1 MRTIALFP
9 PSRPK
14 GFTLLELIVVVC
26 IIAILGSVLMNRI
39 WFYQEQAERAA
50 MEQVGAALQ
59 SALTLQYGKLML
71 RGKEK
76 EAGVLATENPMSW
89 LAKKPANY
97 EGEFYNPTP
106 QSAAPGSWIFDLKTR
121 ELVYLVDRSEY
132 FTPGKDG
139 VKWVRYRV
147 NLVYEDAPGEG
158 GKENRAV
165 AGAVI
170 EPVES
175 YLWFDRRLR

>member
-1 MRTIALFP
+1 MDIAHFP
-9 PSRPK
+9 PLRSK
-14 GFTLLELIVVVC
+14 GFTLLELVVVIC

-50 MEQVGAALQ
+50 MEQVEAALQ
-59 SALTLQYGKLML
+59 SALTLQYGKYIL

-76 EAGVLATENPMSW
+76 EASVLATENPMDW

-106 QSAAPGSWIFDLKTR
+106 QSAAPGSWIFDLKSR
-121 ELVYLVDRSEY
+121 ELVYLIDRSEY

-139 VKWVRYRV
+139 VKWIRYRIT
-147 NLVYEDAPGEG
+147 LVYEDVPGDG
-158 GKENRAV
+158 GKAGRVV
-165 AGAVI
+165 AGAVL
-170 EPVES
+170 EPADS